1 MKRNE
6 VIKIINETY
15 SVNAEYLWEGETHA
29 VFRHPTSNK
38 WFSIIMEVK
47 KKKLHIEGFENSD
60 EMEDVMNVK
69 ANPILIEDIL
79 HEETFLPAYHMNKKY
94 WISIRLELVTEDI
107 LKKLIDESWN
117 LVKPKIKKN
126 A

>member
-1 MKRNE
+1 
-6 VIKIINETY
+6 
-15 SVNAEYLWEGETHA
+15 
-29 VFRHPTSNK
+29 
-38 WFSIIMEVK
+38 MEVK
-47 KKKLHIEGFENSD
+47 KKNLHIEGFENSD

-69 ANPILIEDIL
+69 ANPILIEDML

-107 LKKLIDESWN
+107 LKKLINESWN